1 MFVKVSQPRL
11 VQRLH
16 WTNEASNNEKASTYI
31 TTDIRVTG
39 NAEAGM
45 NELTKAE
52 ILRQSEP
59 FRQHYPAKSQVTGC
73 YNSQNSAEILQHYNK
88 HSPQ

>member
-16 WTNEASNNEKASTYI
+16 WTNEASNNEKASTYT
-31 TTDIRVTG
+31 TTDLGVTG
-39 NAEAGM
+39 NAEAGT

-59 FRQHYPAKSQVTGC
+59 FRQHYLAKSPVTEC
-73 YNSQNSAEILQHYNK
+73 YSSQNTAEILQHY
-88 HSPQ
+88 